1 MATIVLGLEEGHQN
15 TSVNVLFTDF
25 VATVVVKKSLGFLR
39 TIKND

>member
-25 VATVVVKKSLGFLR
+25 VATVISLGFLR